1 MGKKKNL
8 LDENT
13 LEFDSDSSRPNVR
26 LNTEKEE
33 PIQTR
38 HDFLRRLLRSCNYF
52 VISTDESFLFY
63 WLILLN
69 IFVLYN
75 LWFSIARQAF
85 DPLERDYR
93 KLWQVMDYTADTM
106 YFVDIFI
113 QLRTGYLE
121 QGKTKTEEGSF

>member
-1 MGKKKNL
+1 MNI
-8 LDENT
+8 
-13 LEFDSDSSRPNVR
+13 
-26 LNTEKEE
+26 EKDKE

-38 HDFLRRLLRSCNYF
+38 YEFLQRLLRSCNYL

-85 DPLERDYR
+85 DPLQRDYT
-93 KLWQVMDYTADTM
+93 KLWQVMDYTSDTM
-106 YFVDIFI
+106 YFLDIFI

-121 QGKTKTEEGSF
+121 QGTTNGRGGSVEMIPCCSSSRVTGV